1 MCALVTG
8 VQTCALPILAP
19 GVGNTRDRGRV
30 TDSRLVV
37 TVVGAPEGIELAEQ
51 VSLLVAVLRRAQPVD
66 GIGAG
71 AVVDLQHL
79 AADLVDRL
87 LPGDLRPLAVHQL
100 GRMLQAALTVRMLAD
115 RRALGAMGAEVDR
128 AVPAGL
134 LSD

>member
-1 MCALVTG
+1 MRISDWSSDVC
-8 VQTCALPILAP
+8 
-19 GVGNTRDRGRV
+19 
-30 TDSRLVV
+30 S
-37 TVVGAPEGIELAEQ
+37 
-51 VSLLVAVLRRAQPVD
+51 S
-66 GIGAG
+66 
-71 AVVDLQHL
+71 DLL

-134 LSD
+134 LPDPDAVLHLGHPRAARRAVRAHDRTSVV